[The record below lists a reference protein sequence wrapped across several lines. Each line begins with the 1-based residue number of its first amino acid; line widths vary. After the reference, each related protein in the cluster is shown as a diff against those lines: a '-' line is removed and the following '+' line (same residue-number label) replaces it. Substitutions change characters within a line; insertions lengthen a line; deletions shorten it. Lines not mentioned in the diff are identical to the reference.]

1 MKNENVVIIDTK
13 DKTIPEQIVI
23 NHLNK
28 LSNPFIVL
36 SVQDIAKDLHI
47 GINQAYDLFK
57 QNDFPSITIG
67 KRKVISLPSYLLW
80 KVNKKGGV

>member
-57 QNDFPSITIG
+57 QEDFPSIMIG

>member
-13 DKTIPEQIVI
+13 EKTIPEQIVI

-57 QNDFPSITIG
+57 QEDFPSIMIG